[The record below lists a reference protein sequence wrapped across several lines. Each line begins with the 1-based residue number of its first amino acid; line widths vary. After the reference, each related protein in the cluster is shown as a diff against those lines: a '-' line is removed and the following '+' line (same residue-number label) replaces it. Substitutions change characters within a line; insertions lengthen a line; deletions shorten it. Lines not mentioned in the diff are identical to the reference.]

1 VAPSDAAAAPH
12 STTNEPPHPDPGAHD
27 RTRPAQPMATRAH
40 ADLAFLRTFG
50 FRPPTPDE
58 PEIAFEGR

>member
-1 VAPSDAAAAPH
+1 
-12 STTNEPPHPDPGAHD
+12 
-27 RTRPAQPMATRAH
+27 MATRAL
-40 ADLAFLRTFG
+40 ADLAFVRTFG